1 MAEASSDTELYMLE
15 YYAIVIGLTIRSIKK
30 IYWVKYWILMKE
42 KLSHSRVL
50 KELELTTKDW
60 FNYLR
65 MGISAFSLLLE
76 KITPIIQKEGTCMRK
91 AITRA
96 FIKPDLKTDRIFFFT
111 LLFFLFSGL

>member
-1 MAEASSDTELYMLE
+1 
-15 YYAIVIGLTIRSIKK
+15 
-30 IYWVKYWILMKE
+30 MKE

-96 FIKPDLKTDRIFFFT
+96 FIKPDLKTDLNFFFHVA
-111 LLFFLFSGL
+111 FSFYFREIISVTCHVTVVFSNWLHS

>member
-1 MAEASSDTELYMLE
+1 
-15 YYAIVIGLTIRSIKK
+15 
-30 IYWVKYWILMKE
+30 MKE

-96 FIKPDLKTDRIFFFT
+96 FIKPDLKTDLNFFFHVAV
-111 LLFFLFSGL
+111 FLFIFNANSLILTKLSFMKYVEHCNADKLHKIKSFQGKIFRVP